1 VTSDGSQA
9 AQPGPEDETLPA
21 IPVSA
26 GALIFD
32 RAGRLLI
39 LKPTY
44 KSGWTIPGG
53 VMEADGE
60 TPWEACRREVRE
72 ECGIEVRHGRLA
84 CMDFRRPRPG
94 RPGGIRF
101 LFDCGAV
108 DDERLAA
115 IVVQPEEVSEY
126 RFAALPD
133 ALPLLRGPI
142 RRRVRAAT
150 KRRALVYLEN
160 GRPAKN
166 RLHEQGFLDAA
177 LVLEWTV
184 SRWPIAWPFVVV
196 GANAHKRMWLLT

>member
-1 VTSDGSQA
+1 MGVVTSDGTQA
-9 AQPGPEDETLPA
+9 AQPGPEGDALPA
-21 IPVSA
+21 IPASA

-84 CMDFRRPRPG
+84 CMDFRRPGPD

-101 LFDCGAV
+101 LFDCGAA
-108 DDERLAA
+108 DDESLAG
-115 IVVQPEEVSEY
+115 IVIQPEEVSEY
-126 RFAALPD
+126 RIVALPD

-142 RRRVRAAT
+142 RRRVRAASAG
-150 KRRALVYLEN
+150 RPLVYLED
-160 GRPAKN
+160 GRPVPGVG
-166 RLHEQGFLDAA
+166 RQRRPRGGAA
-177 LVLEWTV
+177 
-184 SRWPIAWPFVVV
+184 
-196 GANAHKRMWLLT
+196 

>member
-1 VTSDGSQA
+1 MTSDGSQA
-9 AQPGPEDETLPA
+9 AQPGPEEETLPA

-32 RAGRLLI
+32 GAGRLLI

-60 TPWEACRREVRE
+60 TPWQACRREVRE
-72 ECGIEVRHGRLA
+72 ECGIEVDHGRLA

-126 RFAALPD
+126 RLVALPD

-142 RRRVRAAT
+142 RRRV
-150 KRRALVYLEN
+150 
-160 GRPAKN
+160 
-166 RLHEQGFLDAA
+166 Q
-177 LVLEWTV
+177 V
-184 SRWPIAWPFVVV
+184 SDGPPGAGLPGRWPPGPWREPQAPPPGPDRL
-196 GANAHKRMWLLT
+196 GAEPSLGS